1 MEKILLV
8 VDREVRTIRG
18 EDNNDAFSKDSWKT
32 FVVSLY
38 VFAYRYQFIWHYPLL
53 MVTVGFIVNIKSS
66 FSSMFYYGRDCI
78 IIIIILLV
86 FLMVGEW
93 KAIWILTSRL
103 RLGTA
108 VTPWWCYTN
117 THWCIVK
124 SKKWSVFVLTWNSYF
139 LNVLEKWLHEKG
151 VYKKHCSCSNFS
163 SVVLL

>member
-38 VFAYRYQFIWHYPLL
+38 FFEYRYRFIWHYPLL

-66 FSSMFYYGRDCI
+66 SMFYYGRDCI
-78 IIIIILLV
+78 FFFTFF

-93 KAIWILTSRL
+93 KAIWILTS

-139 LNVLEKWLHEKG
+139 LNVLEKWLHEKD